1 MLPSVSTHSSF
12 SKSVVMLVVVSK
24 VGVVLCRALSDKSM
38 VRYITIS
45 TNVTGTCYQIHCDLL
60 PQSPVSLWRY
70 DIRIESHLLQKIVIS
85 IWFDFPKKNR
95 VFNLDVDN
103 YHITMHQCMVHATQF
118 NSCCATKLSTL
129 FLLSYG
135 HNRPELNS
143 VDLQDLDSL
152 QQYKYELQV
161 NKIEEI
167 KQWLVELWKSCNTA
181 FEWNMIFVFL
191 VSQVV
196 QKH

>member
-1 MLPSVSTHSSF
+1 
-12 SKSVVMLVVVSK
+12 
-24 VGVVLCRALSDKSM
+24 
-38 VRYITIS
+38 
-45 TNVTGTCYQIHCDLL
+45 
-60 PQSPVSLWRY
+60 
-70 DIRIESHLLQKIVIS
+70 
-85 IWFDFPKKNR
+85 
-95 VFNLDVDN
+95 
-103 YHITMHQCMVHATQF
+103 MVHATQF

-167 KQWLVELWKSCNTA
+167 KQ
-181 FEWNMIFVFL
+181 
-191 VSQVV
+191 
-196 QKH
+196 